1 MNSENIKILADG
13 IKEYFSQ
20 YELEDLCR
28 RLDITIEYSGTSPN
42 MRRLAGDALAEPHKE
57 PNNRFLK
64 TVLGE
69 LTERCQEQIQNA
81 TREDNLYHQQ
91 MSLQLGQLR
100 QSLMQNKPSGSTTS
114 KFIPKHIPE
123 QSLSPRSSLVAFF
136 SQAQTVVTIV
146 DCDPGA
152 GTLDGL
158 RQVEHPVQLLTTDP
172 PGGFDKNFIRTLTFF
187 RDRGKRIELRLSN
200 TINNVTVLFNQRCWL
215 FSCPLKDAA
224 EGKLNMIEII
234 DGREAIAGIV
244 ESNWD
249 QAELLV
255 IA

>member
-1 MNSENIKILADG
+1 MNSENIKILAEG

-42 MRRLAGDALAEPHKE
+42 MRRLASDVLAEPHKE
-57 PNNRFLK
+57 PNSRFLK
-64 TVLGE
+64 AVLGE
-69 LTERCQEQIQNA
+69 LMKRCQEQIQNA

-91 MSLQLGQLR
+91 MSLQLGQLK
-100 QSLMQNKPSGSTTS
+100 QSLKQYKPTGSPPPRQ
-114 KFIPKHIPE
+114 IPK
-123 QSLSPRSSLVAFF
+123 QSVSHRSNLVTFF
-136 SQAQTVVTIV
+136 SQAQTTVTVVHI
-146 DCDPGA
+146 DLGA

-158 RQVEHPVQLLTTDP
+158 RKVEFPVRLLTTDP
-172 PGGFDKNFIRTLTFF
+172 PGGFDQNFVRALTFF
-187 RDRGKRIELRLSN
+187 RERGKKIELRLSKS
-200 TINNVTVLFNQRCWL
+200 IHDVTVLFNQRCWL
-215 FSCPLKDAA
+215 FPSPIKDAA
-224 EGKLNMIEII
+224 EVKLNMIEII

-244 ESNWD
+244 ESNWQ